1 MRVKKEA
8 KLKRLF
14 QFRSVQRDAETDQKR
29 IGSVVQAIDA
39 AKRSA
44 LKEREALASRV
55 GAARDL
61 ASFAVGTAT
70 DEYLTRETRD
80 KSKIEEYE
88 RQMTVGEKRI
98 ADLDQQIVGLATLQ
112 DLSRRYFPEPEK

>member
-1 MRVKKEA
+1 MIMPSHFTDEEA
-8 KLKRLF
+8 ALM
-14 QFRSVQRDAETDQKR
+14 TDQHFFRAKAQIMAKVR
-29 IGSVVQAIDA
+29 HLLA
-39 AKRSA
+39 ATHAA

-70 DEYLTRETRD
+70 DEYLTREARD

-112 DLSRRYFPEPEK
+112 DLSRRYFPEAEK

>member
-1 MRVKKEA
+1 M
-8 KLKRLF
+8 
-14 QFRSVQRDAETDQKR
+14 QRDAQTDQER

-39 AKRSA
+39 AVRSA
-44 LKEREALASRV
+44 LKEREALAARV

-61 ASFAVGTAT
+61 ASFAVGTAH

-80 KSKIEEYE
+80 RSRIEEYE

-98 ADLDQQIVGLATLQ
+98 TELDQQIASLTALQ
-112 DLSRRYFPEPEK
+112 DLSKRCFPDSNK